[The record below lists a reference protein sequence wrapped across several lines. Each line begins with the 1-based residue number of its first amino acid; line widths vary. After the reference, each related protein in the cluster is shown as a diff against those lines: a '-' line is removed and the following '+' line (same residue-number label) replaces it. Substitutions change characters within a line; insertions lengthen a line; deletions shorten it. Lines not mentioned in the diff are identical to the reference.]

1 MSTAGYWEKHV
12 AKTYAERLIKKG
24 FTKATQLT
32 DRDIKEIC
40 GDNRKAWK
48 SLMELRAKER
58 QEENIKETDEEIEE
72 VDELVE
78 EEEEDDIKKAEKML
92 KNLNI
97 PIAWIQMASDEDIKM
112 LAKDDIKTLLA
123 MKFLRAQGT
132 QQENKEEL
140 RIINVKSFNLPSKLP
155 RWKGKNYLEFMD
167 EVEIT
172 MICENIESKDWLKV
186 LMKCVDIGV
195 AKRLNKPP
203 YNTMTWERA
212 KREIRK
218 VLEPSFCHTQ
228 AVKELIE
235 IKPKEGETIQDYCQ
249 RYLQA
254 FLYAECQ
261 ESTKEVEIFFSTL
274 PYSMQKTIHEARFDA
289 ITGNILPIH
298 KINDAFELVC
308 KLFAYRKTVLPT
320 RTRRGHNADFNK
332 YITRDI
338 HCYICKR
345 KGHISKEC
353 KYVTCFLCG
362 GNHIASVCN
371 KKNNG
376 KEKQENDQSEVRNS
390 YKNNKKLSP
399 RKSNEKKFVNHIARR
414 NIKNSWKK
422 SRNHDSQPW
431 NINTK
436 TTFKE
441 DEEEFKRVIHKKE
454 VLALTDTNKLKHA
467 FHVPITCNGHECLAM
482 IDTGASH
489 SFVSSN
495 LCQSLKWIV
504 HRSCETINLA
514 EEGIITKQRGI
525 SSNVEAKYGEEI

>member
-1 MSTAGYWEKHV
+1 
-12 AKTYAERLIKKG
+12 
-24 FTKATQLT
+24 
-32 DRDIKEIC
+32 
-40 GDNRKAWK
+40 
-48 SLMELRAKER
+48 
-58 QEENIKETDEEIEE
+58 
-72 VDELVE
+72 
-78 EEEEDDIKKAEKML
+78 ML

-155 RWKGKNYLEFMD
+155 RWKGKNYLEFM
-167 EVEIT
+167 
-172 MICENIESKDWLKV
+172 
-186 LMKCVDIGV
+186 
-195 AKRLNKPP
+195 
-203 YNTMTWERA
+203 
-212 KREIRK
+212 
-218 VLEPSFCHTQ
+218 

-362 GNHIASVCN
+362 GNQTSHRFAT
-371 KKNNG
+371 
-376 KEKQENDQSEVRNS
+376 R
-390 YKNNKKLSP
+390 
-399 RKSNEKKFVNHIARR
+399 
-414 NIKNSWKK
+414 
-422 SRNHDSQPW
+422 
-431 NINTK
+431 K
-436 TTFKE
+436 TTG
-441 DEEEFKRVIHKKE
+441 KRSKRM
-454 VLALTDTNKLKHA
+454 TN
-467 FHVPITCNGHECLAM
+467 
-482 IDTGASH
+482 
-489 SFVSSN
+489 
-495 LCQSLKWIV
+495 Q
-504 HRSCETINLA
+504 RCETLTR
-514 EEGIITKQRGI
+514 ITK
-525 SSNVEAKYGEEI
+525 S